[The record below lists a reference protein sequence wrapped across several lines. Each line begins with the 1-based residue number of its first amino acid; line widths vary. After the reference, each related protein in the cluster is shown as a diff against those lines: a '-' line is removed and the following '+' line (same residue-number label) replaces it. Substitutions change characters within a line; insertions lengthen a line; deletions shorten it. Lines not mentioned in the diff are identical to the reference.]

1 MFSRIKTDNF
11 MIWLVLL
18 MQLGFHTNTGYDDI
32 LSLVVSIFVL
42 LYFIIISGKSGLVS
56 LTPSGKEFIIW
67 YSLVMGLCGISFV
80 WATHGNKPFIL
91 ETFANTFIPLVIT
104 FLCISIYLKRGN
116 TGKSLITSMVT
127 AEIFVTVRALI
138 NTNIASIFSENN
150 TRLYGTGLGVNYNH
164 FTTQFALV
172 LCVVLFLAY
181 NINKLFYIPAAFIVV
196 NIIISGSRKVLVASL
211 LTFLVM
217 YIISPKGGKLAK
229 KIRRV
234 ILVLAVFAFILWL
247 ILNNNFLYN
256 LIGQKTVVA
265 IKEMLSMQVDRKV
278 DYSVYQRAEV
288 MRIAFDVFK
297 DHPVIGVGYYCFLNY
312 NEWQLYAHNNYLELL
327 ADLGLIGFVLYY
339 IFYVKNILGF
349 MGLNIGFVGP
359 KFSLSV
365 DKNKS
370 VWNVLGITLMITLL
384 ILEYGQVTFFRLY
397 ALIPLMVV
405 ILGIE
410 NMKNRKSEKRSL
422 K

>member
-1 MFSRIKTDNF
+1 MT
-11 MIWLVLL
+11 
-18 MQLGFHTNTGYDDI
+18 LGT
-32 LSLVVSIFVL
+32 
-42 LYFIIISGKSGLVS
+42 
-56 LTPSGKEFIIW
+56 
-67 YSLVMGLCGISFV
+67 
-80 WATHGNKPFIL
+80 
-91 ETFANTFIPLVIT
+91 VI
-104 FLCISIYLKRGN
+104 
-116 TGKSLITSMVT
+116 
-127 AEIFVTVRALI
+127 
-138 NTNIASIFSENN
+138 
-150 TRLYGTGLGVNYNH
+150 
-164 FTTQFALV
+164 
-172 LCVVLFLAY
+172 
-181 NINKLFYIPAAFIVV
+181 
-196 NIIISGSRKVLVASL
+196 VASL

-359 KFSLSV
+359 KFRLSV

-370 VWNVLGITLMITLL
+370 VWNVLGITFMITLL